1 MRYKFRG
8 VEFNVKTFTYGRNST
23 SAEADFLAADSDSQ
37 GTKLDNM
44 NFRVEGYIYGRKV
57 EETRIKLE
65 QALQKKQGLLVMHDG
80 RSVQVKIEDGWHI
93 TKDEEFDD
101 KYNLDLNFKKIDA
114 DSLSL
119 KFIQLKEIDAE
130 KIKADKEEAEKSIL
144 EEFDEN
150 FTFEGFP
157 NFVKMQSFDSIT
169 SIANKV
175 SKLTASNLI
184 GQIMNPITGSLDILM
199 SSAGGIGGA
208 LMSYLNFRGQFKSDK
223 DFFDAYIEAAELNSG
238 VTPPDIDD
246 ESLQQVYINSKSS
259 QDLVNQSA
267 ILNAADEAINHKE
280 YDNSKEIEQ
289 TVETLQKTT
298 EKLLFNIDNAELQEK
313 IYNLVNQ
320 SICLIRKKN
329 SVKTRQVKYAVSL
342 PACVIAHNLYGS
354 AGNEEQAA
362 QIIRRNRI
370 EHALFCP
377 AGEILEVADV

>member
-37 GTKLDNM
+37 ETKLDNM
-44 NFRVEGYIYGRKV
+44 DFRVEGYIYGRKV

-80 RSVQVKIEDGWHI
+80 RSVQVKIEEGWHI

-119 KFIQLKEIDAE
+119 KFIQLKEIDEE

-150 FTFEGFP
+150 FTFDGFP

-169 SIANKV
+169 SIAGKI

-184 GQIMNPITGSLDILM
+184 GQIVNPIKGSLDILM
-199 SSAGGIGGA
+199 SSAGGIGGT
-208 LMSYLNFRGQFKSDK
+208 LMSYLNFRDQFKSDK
-223 DFFDAYIEAAELNSG
+223 DFFDAYIEAAELTSG
-238 VTPPDIDD
+238 ITPPDIDD

-280 YDNSKEIEQ
+280 YDNSKDIEQ

-313 IYNLVNQ
+313 IFNLVNQ

-342 PACVIAHNLYGS
+342 PACVIAHDLYG
-354 AGNEEQAA
+354 ATGNEEQAA
-362 QIIRRNRI
+362 QIIRRNQI

-377 AGEILEVADV
+377 SGQELEVADV